1 MRMAMTFSIA
11 AETPNM
17 IRRMRKEDDQL
28 KDAIGKH
35 YKKLCTLE
43 RERSKNLYRF
53 SDSVTDLM
61 KAIGFKPSERH
72 RGELSEESERNNNR
86 DDVTS
91 DTYSESVTVY
101 SESRYTSMNIDED
114 R

>member
-1 MRMAMTFSIA
+1 
-11 AETPNM
+11 
-17 IRRMRKEDDQL
+17 
-28 KDAIGKH
+28 
-35 YKKLCTLE
+35 
-43 RERSKNLYRF
+43 
-53 SDSVTDLM
+53 M

-91 DTYSESVTVY
+91 DTYSESVTNY